1 MSIKDIGGLIAI
13 FGSLIGGIWWAWKN
27 MIKPVLAFIKSMEE
41 MQIDIKELQK
51 LPDRIEYVKGKTNG
65 VIYLSDV
72 PMFVCNEEGLC
83 ILANK
88 AICDLFGAE
97 EKQMR
102 GYGWLNFLHP
112 EDRALAQRH
121 WELAIHSGNEDV
133 TGEYR
138 IINGDSVVDAV
149 YHSIIIRGN
158 EGQLIV
164 SVGKV
169 KQK

>member
-13 FGSLIGGIWWAWKN
+13 FGSLLGGLWWAWKN
-27 MIKPVLAFIKSMEE
+27 VVKPVLSFIKSMED
-41 MQIDIKELQK
+41 MQKEIKSLHALTDK
-51 LPDRIEYVKGKTNG
+51 IEYLKGKTNG

-83 ILANK
+83 ILANR
-88 AICDLFGAE
+88 AMCELFGGE

-102 GYGWLNFLHP
+102 GYGWLGFIHP
-112 EDRALAQRH
+112 DDRAAAQRH